1 MHQKTC
7 RTTPYLP
14 SYTIIITTHSVKN
27 LHDLLIISTILR
39 KCSGQQKYIRRFSL
53 LAAEKIRV
61 YFYCPLMR
69 AYGFRQKTV
78 RCPELLSG
86 NAGTAQVYPKVFAA
100 CSGKDSGILL
110 LLAHVGL
117 WFSSENRKIFK
128 RAPGTTPDQRSAA
141 DPSSPS
147 PATAAHSQYR
157 EAASS
162 SSRNIRCRISRRP
175 VLPLLS
181 PYRSASFLPH

>member
-86 NAGTAQVYPKVFAA
+86 NAGTAEVYPKVFAA

-110 LLAHVGL
+110 LPA
-117 WFSSENRKIFK
+117 IFK

-147 PATAAHSQYR
+147 PATEAHLQYR
-157 EAASS
+157 AAASS